1 MKLVLLLGLA
11 MGALAQTANMN
22 LTCSDVHSIPSDERC
37 SFVREHCADVDYK
50 LGVVDYLDLYYCSP
64 IRAILV
70 PVTITSLLIS
80 FISLATTAS
89 DYLCPNLYTISKFL
103 NLSDN
108 LAGLT
113 LLAMGN
119 SSADVLSTY
128 KAISVGLVG
137 LAVSE
142 LIGAALF
149 ILTVVVG
156 SICLLKP
163 FKVPKHHFLRDSS
176 FYLMVSLLI
185 LISLVFGRIS
195 YFTAFSLGLLY
206 VLYVIVAIYSQSL
219 LRNSSRKKIHAA
231 RIRSSYDHESDLPTF
246 ESDHTDN
253 MTSLPSIEVLS
264 NDSEEDQKVTA
275 ELENYL
281 QAHPHRGTEERVPV
295 QTGSY
300 GLRVLLRELSKYS
313 IRLHTSPS
321 FSQSQ
326 IGLLGDR
333 PLTAPATTQ
342 VTDNTER
349 GTPPILTQES
359 PSTPPEVKNSSFSR
373 TLFPWFLLPDFN
385 RGAPLP
391 YLVLQ
396 VLSYP
401 SNILFTLTIP
411 NRERAIEYGAHRAS
425 FFNAFTFQLTGL
437 PHTDEQF
444 LDYDYVADNML
455 FKVQVIFSNLFV
467 ALYYFYGERHSYIYF
482 AFALAVS
489 VALCISIPLKEL
501 QFEGHFMRYK
511 VMNYLGSFIGFSLS
525 VLWISIF
532 ATEIVAILK
541 TVSLVFNMSESI
553 LGVTIFAFGNS
564 IGDLVSN
571 LTIAGMGMPVMAFSA
586 CFGGPL
592 LSLCSLGVSCI
603 MNMSHNNTG
612 EIMVEFTPT
621 LKLNV
626 FSLFFALVFIA
637 TTVPRN
643 GWKFD
648 RFIGA
653 CLISIWLFAVVA
665 SIALETTI

>member
-1 MKLVLLLGLA
+1 MKHVLLIGLA
-11 MGALAQTANMN
+11 GVVVAQAANMSISC
-22 LTCSDVHSIPSDERC
+22 TDVHSIPLSEQC
-37 SFVREHCADVDYK
+37 TFIREHCSTSEFNIGYIN
-50 LGVVDYLDLYYCSP
+50 YLDLYYCSP
-64 IRAILV
+64 ARAILV
-70 PVTITSLLIS
+70 PMTITSLLVS
-80 FISLATTAS
+80 FISLGTTAS
-89 DYLCPNLYTISKFL
+89 DYLCPNLYSISKFL

-128 KAISVGLVG
+128 KAINVGLIG

-163 FKVPKHHFLRDSS
+163 FKVPKNHFLRDSV
-176 FYLMVSLLI
+176 FYLVVSLII
-185 LISLVFGRIS
+185 LCCLLAGRIS
-195 YFTAFSLGLLY
+195 YIASIILASAYALY
-206 VLYVIVAIYSQSL
+206 VLVAIYSHSW
-219 LRNSSRKKIHAA
+219 LRSAARKNMQAA
-231 RIRSSYDHESDLPTF
+231 RIRSNYDHESDPVLLQ
-246 ESDHTDN
+246 SDYTDN
-253 MTSLPSIEVLS
+253 LTSLPSIEALT
-264 NDSEEDQKVTA
+264 NDSEEDQKVTD
-275 ELENYL
+275 EFEDYL
-281 QAHPHRGTEERVPV
+281 QTHPHHGSEERAPV

-313 IRLHTSPS
+313 LRLHTAPSP
-321 FSQSQ
+321 SQSQ
-326 IGLLGDR
+326 IRLLGER

-342 VTDNTER
+342 VTVDTQR
-349 GTPPILTQES
+349 DATPVLSNLSSYS
-359 PSTPPEVKNSSFSR
+359 PSEVIP
-373 TLFPWFLLPDFN
+373 TLFPWFLLPGFN

-396 VLSYP
+396 ALSYP
-401 SNILFTLTIP
+401 ANILFTLTIP
-411 NRERAIEYGAHRAS
+411 NRERAIEYGIHRAS

-437 PHTDEQF
+437 PHADEQNS
-444 LDYDYVADNML
+444 DYDFDSDTLL
-455 FKVQVIFSNLFV
+455 FKVQAVTSTVFV
-467 ALYYFYGERHSYIYF
+467 AFQYFYGLRNFYIYL
-482 AFALAVS
+482 ALALS
-489 VALCISIPLKEL
+489 FSAILAFSIPLRRP
-501 QFEGHFMRYK
+501 QFESHFLRYRA
-511 VMNYLGSFIGFSLS
+511 VNYVGSIIGFILS

-541 TVSLVFNMSESI
+541 AMSLVFDMSESI
-553 LGVTIFAFGNS
+553 LGVTVFAFGNS

-571 LTIAGMGMPVMAFSA
+571 LTIASMGMPVMAFSA

-603 MNMSHNNTG
+603 MDMSRIGTAR
-612 EIMVEFTPT
+612 IMIEFTPT

-626 FSLFFALVFIA
+626 FSLFLALVFIG

-648 RFIGA
+648 RFMGA
-653 CLISIWLFAVVA
+653 CLISIWVISVIL
-665 SIALETTI
+665 SIVLETTI